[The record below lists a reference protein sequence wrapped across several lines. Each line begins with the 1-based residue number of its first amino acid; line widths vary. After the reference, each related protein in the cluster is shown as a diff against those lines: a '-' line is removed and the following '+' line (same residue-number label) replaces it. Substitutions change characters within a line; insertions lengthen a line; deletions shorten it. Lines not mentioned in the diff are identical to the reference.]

1 VFGVN
6 NLLSLL
12 DAVAMAAA
20 GASGALMAARKRM
33 DVVGFILIAAVTGL
47 GGGTLRDLMLGRLPL
62 VWLERPD
69 IFIVITLLAVL
80 VFVLTPRVPLREDTL
95 LWADAVGMAAY
106 TVVGAEIA
114 LALGTPPWAAIL
126 MGVVTATF
134 GGILRD
140 VICNEVPLILS
151 KEIYALAALAGA
163 TLFVLLR
170 EVGVWRDT
178 AIVAGMAMAFAVRGA
193 AILRGWSFPPYRGPH

>member
-1 VFGVN
+1 MLGVN
-6 NLLSLL
+6 SLLSFL
-12 DAVAMAAA
+12 DAVAMSAA

-33 DVVGFILIAAVTGL
+33 DIVGFVVIAAVTGL

-69 IFIVITLLAVL
+69 IFIAIALVAVL
-80 VFVLTPRVPLREDTL
+80 VFVLSPRVPVREDTL

-106 TVVGAEIA
+106 AVVGAEIA
-114 LALGTPPWAAIL
+114 LALGTPAWAAIL

-163 TLFVLLR
+163 ALFVLLR

-178 AIVAGMAMAFAVRGA
+178 AIIAGMLMAFAVRAA
-193 AILRGWSFPPYRGPH
+193 AILRGWHFPPYRGPH